1 MTENNGLS
9 PGWALSTIG
18 KICDTTSGGTPSRK
32 VPSFYGGDIP
42 WLKSGELNDSLIYEI
57 EEFITEDGLQNS
69 SAKIFPQ
76 GTLVIALYGATVG
89 RLGILGIDAATN
101 QAICALFPP
110 EELDKKFLFWFL
122 RKQRDELLKARIGGA
137 QPNISQTILRAV
149 EIPIPPRPEQ
159 ERIVAKIEE
168 LFTQLEAGV
177 TELQQAKAQLQRY
190 RQAVLKSAVEGELT
204 REWRKARGKGGSE
217 IRPDES
223 AEKLLAR
230 ILSERRAKWEEGQE
244 TGDGRRKKKYKEPAP
259 PDTDGLPEL
268 PEGWVWATMPQIGE
282 LNRGKSK
289 HRPRNAPHLYGGPY
303 PFVQTGDVRHANG
316 ILREYS
322 QTYSEDGLA
331 QSRLWPEGTLC
342 ITIAANIAD
351 TAILGFDACFPD
363 SVVGF
368 LADPKHCNIRYLEY
382 FLRTAKTDLERYAPA
397 TAQKNINLKILSEV
411 AIPLPSLEEQNVFF
425 AKVERRLSV
434 ADEIEKEL
442 DQALARAER
451 LRQSILKRAFEG
463 RLV

>member
-442 DQALARAER
+442 DQALARSER